1 MAKIIENTQRDINIA
16 FINEISIICKKLN
29 LNFQNVM
36 KLASTKWNFL
46 RFTPGLVGG
55 HCISVDPYY
64 LTYVLK
70 KIKYDPKVI
79 LSGRGVNENYS
90 NFIFQFIKERF
101 ISKKTKILLAGITY
115 KEDCNDIRNSKAIIL
130 ANKLIGRYKYVD
142 VFDPNINL
150 GKINNMNLV
159 EKPKK
164 NFYDLIVITVR
175 HKKFL
180 KNSKLTLKKFG
191 KKKSFIY
198 DVKAGGLID

>member
-1 MAKIIENTQRDINIA
+1 M
-16 FINEISIICKKLN
+16 
-29 LNFQNVM
+29 
-36 KLASTKWNFL
+36 
-46 RFTPGLVGG
+46 
-55 HCISVDPYY
+55 
-64 LTYVLK
+64 
-70 KIKYDPKVI
+70 
-79 LSGRGVNENYS
+79 
-90 NFIFQFIKERF
+90 
-101 ISKKTKILLAGITY
+101 LAGITY

-198 DVKAGGLID
+198 DVKAGA